1 MTILRLLAIFSGIGG
16 AWVAT
21 ANPVSFS
28 YNAKITTGPVTLA
41 CHSGQP
47 VAKVRINING
57 VDQGLPGLLYVAA
70 VAPAQTDAKFFSDGW
85 RETGSG
91 VMPIYAV
98 ERAGLKAADIM
109 FPLVQEIAEWNVYV
123 GYGALTQAD
132 EQKVRARRVALDRA
146 KERQPNLKP
155 NPITDD
161 HLRATLIQMD
171 MANNTKYRRVFT
183 PSQSDITI
191 CEDNPFL
198 SYQR

>member
-1 MTILRLLAIFSGIGG
+1 MTILQFLAIFSVVG
-16 AWVAT
+16 AAGVAS

-28 YNAKITTGPVTLA
+28 ENTTITTGPVTLT

-57 VDQGLPGLLYVAA
+57 VDQGLPGLLYVGA
-70 VAPAQTDAKFFSDGW
+70 VDPAQTDARFFSEGW

-91 VMPIYAV
+91 LMPIYAV
-98 ERAGLKAADIM
+98 ERAGLKATDIL
-109 FPLVQEIAEWNVYV
+109 FPLAPEFAGWNVYV

-132 EQKVRARRVALDRA
+132 EQKVRARRAALDRA
-146 KERQPNLKP
+146 KERQPNMKP
-155 NPITDD
+155 NPISDD

-171 MANNTKYRRVFT
+171 MANNTKYRRVLT
-183 PSQSDITI
+183 PSETDVAM
-191 CEDNPFL
+191 CEDNPF